1 MEPVKFKLKVT
12 AQRKNPQPKDCGF
25 LFLVVVAGFEPATSA
40 L

>member
-1 MEPVKFKLKVT
+1 MKPVNLTLKVT
-12 AQRKNPQPKDCGF
+12 EQRKNPQPKDCGF